1 MQQNG
6 IIIANGIQDFNQQII
21 KQGNF
26 PELFKLNQINYK
38 GPKNVEE
45 RERDESK
52 SVSEGYDI
60 RRTGLAIVVSEDRKV
75 P

>member
-1 MQQNG
+1 ML
-6 IIIANGIQDFNQQII
+6 
-21 KQGNF
+21 K
-26 PELFKLNQINYK
+26 K
-38 GPKNVEE
+38 E
-45 RERDESK
+45 REMSQK